1 MSELKLTNL
10 KFARVKSAKQQDREA
25 KFGSS
30 KKTDAER
37 AIEAK
42 QYGGQKITDLK
53 ARVKQVMMATKRLFA
68 LDAALAKAGGG
79 KAFQITFQNP
89 ENKNMPMTVTVGRE
103 ELKQMQAKVLQSIQ
117 ELSMYFTYAK
127 KRAPKVDANGMVV
140 KSKSFGLVYVGSSPA
155 QFQAVNQ
162 SAGSNPL
169 VDYIARS
176 DDFAGVR
183 SALVASSAAR
193 GQGSDAI
200 SLLAQGGFS
209 RRKTLATLLRMA
221 ATGSQIAALKTK
233 QDIGA
238 DGSIVFPTANMK
250 AAFGGQSPSLYH
262 YDGKTVERT
271 VKDGKTKEKSVKL
284 PGDSKLSAFASLALA
299 PVKVVPKGR
308 VGAGQPMPFNPDA
321 IHLYDLG
328 SIISLNAFDADAKK
342 AGTLPSLASA
352 IDGFAVQRQTDAKSA
367 RALLEQIT
375 LAADADV
382 DALAAGLKKQLDDMP
397 EYQAIKAAKAQA
409 AKEKAA
415 AKKAAAKSSG
425 VASK

>member
-89 ENKNMPMTVTVGRE
+89 ENKNMPMTVTIGRE
-103 ELKQMQAKVLQSIQ
+103 ELKQMQAKVLMSIQ

-155 QFQAVNQ
+155 QFQAVNT
-162 SAGSNPL
+162 SAASNPL

-176 DDFAGVR
+176 GDFAGVR
-183 SALVASSAAR
+183 DALGKAAVARQAPN
-193 GQGSDAI
+193 QDAV

-221 ATGSQIAALKTK
+221 ATGSQIAALSAG
-233 QDIGA
+233 QNIGA
-238 DGSIVFPTANMK
+238 DGSIVFPTAAMK
-250 AAFGGQSPSLYH
+250 AAFGGQPSLYH
-262 YDGKTVERT
+262 YDGKTVDRT

-284 PGDSKLSAFASLALA
+284 PGDSKLSAFDSLALA
-299 PVKVVPKGR
+299 PAKVVPKGR
-308 VGAGQPMPFNPDA
+308 VGAGQPMPFNPEA

-342 AGTLPSLASA
+342 AAGLPNLAAA
-352 IDGFAVQRQTDAKSA
+352 IAAFGASQKADEKVA
-367 RALLEQIT
+367 RATLERIT

-382 DALAAGLKKQLDDMP
+382 DALAAGLEKQRDDMP
-397 EYQAIKAAKAQA
+397 QYQAIKAAKAQA